1 MHRSGANS
9 KSLKA
14 KYDVAI
20 YHMKNKEKL
29 NALRDEYDPAEE
41 ITKNLKK
48 NEEYKE
54 YVKRMDGNL
63 NKNPSARVPVIR
75 EYVPLRQAAQS
86 ISNRDE

>member
-1 MHRSGANS
+1 MKNRSGANS

-20 YHMKNKEKL
+20 YHMLNKEKL
-29 NALRDEYDPAEE
+29 VALKEDYDPTEE

-54 YVKRMDGNL
+54 YVRRMDSNI
-63 NKNPSARVPVIR
+63 NKNP
-75 EYVPLRQAAQS
+75 
-86 ISNRDE
+86 